1 MKVRRI
7 HITGASGAG
16 TSTLGEALARRLGWG
31 WVDADDYYWL
41 PTTPRFQQKRNGI
54 ERNRLYAEALRA
66 SAETVA
72 SGSIIGWGPDA
83 EDAFDLIVYLGLP
96 AVIRLERLRRRE
108 LARHGAVNEEFIA
121 WAAAFDEG
129 DITIRSR
136 RRIDKWLGERTAR
149 VFRLE
154 GDLTV
159 EARVAAVLAQ
169 LKGSTSD

>member
-7 HITGASGAG
+7 HITGASGSG
-16 TSTLGEALARRLGWG
+16 TSTLGEALARQLGWG
-31 WVDADDYYWL
+31 WVDADDHYWL
-41 PTTPRFQQKRNGI
+41 PTTPRFQQKRNWI
-54 ERNRLYAEALRA
+54 ERNQSYAAAVRA
-66 SAETVA
+66 TAETVA

-96 AVIRLERLRRRE
+96 TSIRLERLRRRE

-129 DITIRSR
+129 DVTIRSR
-136 RRIDKWLGERTAR
+136 RRLDQWLGERTAR

-169 LKGSTSD
+169 I